1 MYNMNNLQLN
11 TTVIEK
17 IVTAN
22 PEDRPLLVNKIIEEL
37 SGCTIYNKNEILKR
51 VVDMDNDSFIKE
63 VCKNIVPELNFEKF
77 KAMGFS
83 IIFVNDEVRVLY
95 NNTMVISSIVD
106 KISLE
111 SHDKPPFPELYIEN
125 LKTIIDKFNNI
136 DVSVVYNCS
145 NINPIYWNLFA
156 IKAKK
161 KYADTGFHLNA
172 NKHLQAIISGAIY
185 KEDEDNMMKDI
196 MKEIDMMEHKDSF
209 SDSDEPYENNNEIF
223 RLEVMSYLN
232 DNQVNSFLNLDENVC
247 NSEDKVLDYN
257 NKEQVVE
264 HISSML
270 NINNTDI
277 PTLAKI
283 YFTNKLFRFILNCK
297 NFLSE
302 NRKFM
307 GVVKGKIIELEQE
320 SQLIKFAKINLTQDF
335 IKTLKM
341 TKELIASIEK
351 N

>member
-1 MYNMNNLQLN
+1 MNSLQLN

-17 IVTAN
+17 IVSTN
-22 PEDRPLLVNKIIEEL
+22 PEDRPLLVNKTIEEM

-63 VCKNIVPELNFEKF
+63 ICKNIVPELSFEKF

-95 NNTMVISSIVD
+95 TNTIVDSSFVD
-106 KISLE
+106 KIPSESLN
-111 SHDKPPFPELYIEN
+111 KPPFPELYIEN

-145 NINPIYWNLFA
+145 NINSIYWNLFTL
-156 IKAKK
+156 KAKK
-161 KYADTGFHLNA
+161 KYPDTKVNTNA
-172 NKHLQAIISGAIY
+172 NKHIQDIISGAIY
-185 KEDEDNMMKDI
+185 KDDDDIKAI
-196 MKEIDMMEHKDSF
+196 MKEINMMEHEHKDSF
-209 SDSDEPYENNNEIF
+209 SDSDEPYENNNDIF

-232 DNQVNSFLNLDENVC
+232 DSQVNNFLNMDETVHTNEENIV
-247 NSEDKVLDYN
+247 DYD

-264 HISSML
+264 YISNVL
-270 NINNTDI
+270 NINNTDM
-277 PTLAKI
+277 PTLGKI
-283 YFTNKLFRFILNCK
+283 YFTNKLFKFLLNCK
-297 NFLSE
+297 NFLVTYP
-302 NRKFM
+302 KFM
-307 GVVKGKIIELEQE
+307 VVVKKKIIEIEQD
-320 SQLIKFAKINLTQDF
+320 SVLIKFTKINLTQDF

-341 TKELIASIEK
+341 TKEFLASLEK